1 MLYALSLRD
10 SGLFIARAQPNKAH
24 TNGARTP
31 RIGFA
36 NAPLTTQNSR
46 GSELPTEKKVK
57 AVQDI
62 QDWLDGATIVI
73 STNYSGLP
81 VSDIT
86 GLRRALREKE
96 VRYKVVKNTLAY
108 LAADAA
114 GKPELKRII
123 QGPSA
128 IAFGYGEPTD
138 PAKAIADFIREN
150 RSALQ
155 IRGALLDGD
164 VLDGAQVQQLAN
176 LPGKDVLLAQLLGQ
190 IQAPVS
196 GLVNVLSGPI
206 SGLARVLQGRID
218 NLQEQPSE

>member
-1 MLYALSLRD
+1 M
-10 SGLFIARAQPNKAH
+10 
-24 TNGARTP
+24 
-31 RIGFA
+31 
-36 NAPLTTQNSR
+36 
-46 GSELPTEKKVK
+46 PTEKKVK

-138 PAKAIADFIREN
+138 PARAIADFIREN